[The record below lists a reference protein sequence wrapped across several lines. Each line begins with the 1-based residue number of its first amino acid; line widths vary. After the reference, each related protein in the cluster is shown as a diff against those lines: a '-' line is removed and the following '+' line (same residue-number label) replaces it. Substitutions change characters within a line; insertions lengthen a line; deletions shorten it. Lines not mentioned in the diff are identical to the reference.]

1 MKGKENFVIDYYGGV
16 KISRGEGVKILYDIL
31 TPGSS

>member
-1 MKGKENFVIDYYGGV
+1 MKGKQNFVIDYYRGV
-16 KISRGEGVKILYDIL
+16 KISRGEGDKISYDIL